1 MKQTRTM
8 PKRGPG
14 MGMGPKEKL
23 NKDTVKKL
31 AKYITKNYKKYLII
45 VLICIIISSI
55 AQVSGQLFLK
65 SLIDDC
71 ITPLIG
77 STNPNFQK
85 LITTIMQ
92 MALIYVIGI
101 ISALIYNYLMIKV
114 SQGVLRDIRDDMF
127 IHMETLKIKYF
138 DTNSHGDVM
147 SHYTNDTDTLRQM
160 ISQSI
165 PQCTSSIITIITI
178 FIAMLY
184 LNVILTLVIV
194 ISVII
199 IRFVSSK
206 IIASST
212 T

>member
-1 MKQTRTM
+1 MKQTKTL

-92 MALIYVIGI
+92 MVLIYVIGI

-127 IHMETLKIKYF
+127 IHMET
-138 DTNSHGDVM
+138 
-147 SHYTNDTDTLRQM
+147 
-160 ISQSI
+160 
-165 PQCTSSIITIITI
+165 
-178 FIAMLY
+178 
-184 LNVILTLVIV
+184 
-194 ISVII
+194 
-199 IRFVSSK
+199 
-206 IIASST
+206 
-212 T
+212 